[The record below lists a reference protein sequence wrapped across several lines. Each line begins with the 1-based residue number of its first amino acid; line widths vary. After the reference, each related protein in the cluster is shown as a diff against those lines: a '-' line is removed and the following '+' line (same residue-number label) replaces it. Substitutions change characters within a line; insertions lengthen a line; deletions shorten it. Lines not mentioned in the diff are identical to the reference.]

1 MGDAPRNAAGAEPT
15 HDYGG
20 ADTTNDRRD
29 ILDGDER
36 VETLEETPRS
46 PPDAQEYAEMA
57 EDYQDKNAEI
67 DWDEMSTIPMMERDT
82 IRMEVAVDVSDMDT
96 QGKKAINELTDLY
109 EGAFQEVVNKNRD
122 YSWSFLRTGRKLADT
137 PATPFEDPARS
148 QAFGLL
154 TRMGDK
160 HERLVENVYGNGDA
174 AVSDTPDVTA
184 QEMANYAMFLAFV
197 LANPDLATEL

>member
-1 MGDAPRNAAGAEPT
+1 
-15 HDYGG
+15 
-20 ADTTNDRRD
+20 
-29 ILDGDER
+29 
-36 VETLEETPRS
+36 
-46 PPDAQEYAEMA
+46 MA

-137 PATPFEDPARS
+137 PATP
-148 QAFGLL
+148 
-154 TRMGDK
+154 
-160 HERLVENVYGNGDA
+160 
-174 AVSDTPDVTA
+174 
-184 QEMANYAMFLAFV
+184 
-197 LANPDLATEL
+197 